1 MCLIVDANLASLV
14 FGDQPSEDFLPI
26 IDWLTSP
33 KRKGQLIVGGQLTE
47 ELFSIDR
54 ARRFILRLAQAGRA
68 IFRSPNEVG
77 LEREQVIAT
86 GECRSDD
93 PHIIVL
99 ARISGARVLCSRDKN
114 LHQDFKNL
122 ELINLPKGRI
132 YQNAKHAKIL
142 GHTSACRHSLS

>member
-33 KRKGQLIVGGQLTE
+33 KKKGRLIIGGQLTE
-47 ELFSIDR
+47 ELYGVES
-54 ARRFILRLAQAGRA
+54 ARRRILRLAQAGRA

-93 PHIIVL
+93 PHIIAL
-99 ARISGARVLCSRDKN
+99 ARISGARVLCSQDKN
-114 LHQDFKNL
+114 LHRDFKNL
-122 ELINLPKGRI
+122 KLINLPKGRI
-132 YQNAKHAKIL
+132 YQNAKHAEIL
-142 GHTSACRHSLS
+142 GHTSACHHSLS